1 VAKKKTARTMPKFH
15 APPAD
20 LVTRFQDATH
30 KLKDAE
36 HRKMFGFPAVFVHGN
51 MFASLFNDSL
61 ILRLSPAE
69 REALATIGGSP
80 FEPMPGRPMR
90 EYLAVP
96 DKIIMSPEELTGWLI
111 KARAYAAGLTSQAKT
126 PSRKTPAKR
135 KSATAGGRKTSRTR

>member
-1 VAKKKTARTMPKFH
+1 MAKKKTARKMPTFH

-20 LVTRFQDATH
+20 LVTRFQNATN

-69 REALATIGGSP
+69 REALTAMGGCP

-96 DKIIMSPEELTGWLI
+96 DEIVMSPEELNGWLT
-111 KARAYAAGLTSQAKT
+111 KAKAYAATLPTKAKT
-126 PSRKTPAKR
+126 PSKKAPAKR
-135 KSATAGGRKTSRTR
+135 KS

>member
-1 VAKKKTARTMPKFH
+1 
-15 APPAD
+15 
-20 LVTRFQDATH
+20 
-30 KLKDAE
+30 
-36 HRKMFGFPAVFVHGN
+36 

-61 ILRLSPAE
+61 IVRLSPAE
-69 REALATIGGSP
+69 REALSAIGGHP

-111 KARAYAAGLTSQAKT
+111 KAKAYAARLPSKAKT

-135 KSATAGGRKTSRTR
+135 KS